1 MIYDIWFLIYDI
13 WYMIWVFRHHLKK
26 SSRKKTWLLNN
37 KQKSPLLT
45 HRLKMTT
52 CLLFEEGGCQSSVNS
67 SMTCGEQRGSA
78 TLQDLDEFEIGGL
91 LSWKDPVD
99 FSEVTHYNV
108 TWVGPKWVGL
118 VVGLG
123 WVGLVVTDTD
133 NKPPNLVPWI
143 ILDHAVS
150 NESVYVNVEL
160 SLKYIGE
167 PPLAI
172 RHIL

>member
-1 MIYDIWFLIYDI
+1 MGFQTPP
-13 WYMIWVFRHHLKK
+13 KK
-26 SSRKKTWLLNN
+26 IFKKKTWLLNN

-123 WVGLVVTDTD
+123 WVGLGWLLQTQITSHLTWF
-133 NKPPNLVPWI
+133 PGSYWIMQYPMNL
-143 ILDHAVS
+143 
-150 NESVYVNVEL
+150 YM
-160 SLKYIGE
+160 
-167 PPLAI
+167 
-172 RHIL
+172 